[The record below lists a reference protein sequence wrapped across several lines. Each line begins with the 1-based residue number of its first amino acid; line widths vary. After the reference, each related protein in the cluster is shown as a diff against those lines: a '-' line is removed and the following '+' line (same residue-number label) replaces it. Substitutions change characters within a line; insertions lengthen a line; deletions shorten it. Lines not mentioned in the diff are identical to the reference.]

1 MDTAESH
8 HSVSYSRLREEVL
21 FTPQTEDKPP
31 FPPPESE
38 KISEFTVDEAI
49 EAIGFGVFQL
59 RLTLFAALVWVAD
72 AMEMMMLAVLA
83 PAVQCL
89 WSLSSY
95 QEAMITTVVFVGM
108 MLGSSPYGFICDR

>member
-1 MDTAESH
+1 MDTAENH
-8 HSVSYSRLREEVL
+8 NSVSYSHLREEVL
-21 FTPQTEDKPP
+21 FTPHSEDKLPV
-31 FPPPESE
+31 PESGE
-38 KISEFTVDEAI
+38 RQEFTVDEAI
-49 EAIGFGVFQL
+49 EAIGFGMFQL
-59 RLTLFAALVWVAD
+59 RLTLFAALVWMAD

-108 MLGSSPYGFICDR
+108 MIGSSPYGVICDR